1 MLLIDRDA
9 TRSALPFGPLI
20 GALRQM
26 FVDGCEVPLRHT
38 HQVQAPDGS
47 AQGTVLIMPAWQ
59 SGRYFGLKTV
69 NIFPGNAARG
79 LPGLHATYV
88 LYDARTGV
96 PLAQLD
102 GNEITARRTA
112 AASALA
118 ASFLARPDA
127 ATLLVVGAGRVGSLL
142 PYAYRVVRPIR
153 RVLVWDRTP
162 AHALAL
168 VERLLAD
175 GVSAEAGKDLAAA
188 VARADIVCCATLS
201 TQALVQGTW
210 LAPVSHLDLIG
221 SFAPHMREA
230 DDACFVGARI
240 VVDTP
245 EALQK
250 SGDLLGPLASGAI
263 LPADVS
269 ATLADLCRGVAPGG
283 AAASQRTV
291 FKSVGTALEDLA
303 AAVLVYESLQV
314 PPASPCLNSMESS
327 PTPPS

>member
-9 TRSALPFGPLI
+9 TRSALPFRPLI

-26 FVDGCEVPLRHT
+26 FVDGCEVPMRHT
-38 HQVQAPDGS
+38 HVVHAPDGS
-47 AQGTVLIMPAWQ
+47 PQGTVLIMPAWQ
-59 SGRYFGLKTV
+59 TGRYFGLKTV
-69 NIFPGNAARG
+69 NIFPGNSTRG

-88 LYDARTGV
+88 LYDANTGA

-112 AASALA
+112 ATSVLA

-142 PYAYRVVRPIR
+142 PEAYQAVRPIR

-162 AHALAL
+162 VHALAL
-168 VERLLAD
+168 VERLQAGGLD
-175 GVSAEAGKDLAAA
+175 AEPAPDLAAA
-188 VARADIVCCATLS
+188 AAGADIVSCATLS
-201 TQALVQGTW
+201 TQALVQGAW
-210 LAPVSHLDLIG
+210 LAPECHLDLIG
-221 SFAPHMREA
+221 SFAPDMREA

-240 VVDTP
+240 VVDSV

-263 LPADVS
+263 VPTDVCG
-269 ATLADLCRGVAPGG
+269 TLADLCRGAVQGG
-283 AAASQRTV
+283 IAVGQRTV
-291 FKSVGTALEDLA
+291 FKSVGSALADLA
-303 AAVLVYESLQV
+303 AAVLVYESVLAAQGR
-314 PPASPCLNSMESS
+314 PDPLAA
-327 PTPPS
+327 